1 MTRFARCASP
11 TEQAFGSRGIQAFT
25 LSQVLVAMGIFT
37 LVVTGIVVS
46 QIGGMKLLNQVETGL
61 RTIEDTQKA
70 LNRIVPEV
78 QAAKYVLVGTGTSNT
93 FTTVASG
100 ALQQG
105 NAIHLIT
112 STNTNS
118 YIRYYLDSKDKF
130 LKRTT
135 NGTTLLNVVTNA
147 ATNTTIFFAESYNG
161 TVLTNRSGAFILELQ
176 LNFDPAKVKPSSIST
191 KISRRSTE

>member
-1 MTRFARCASP
+1 MMRFARCASP
-11 TEQAFGSRGIQAFT
+11 TESAFNSRGIQAFT

-61 RTIEDTQKA
+61 RAIEDTQKA

-78 QAAKYVLVGTGTSNT
+78 QSAKYVLIGTGTSNT
-93 FTTVASG
+93 FTSAASG

-105 NAIHLIT
+105 NAIQLIT

-118 YIRYYLDSKDKF
+118 YIRYYRDTKDSF

-147 ATNTTIFFAESYNG
+147 ATNTIIFYAENYAGTI
-161 TVLTNRSGAFILELQ
+161 LTNQSSAFILGMQ